1 MEAFPVERRG
11 IIAGGLAVASLL
23 VNGAHAADPKTNEK
37 KKGQVDAKE
46 TGAVE
51 DLMREHGILRR
62 CFLAYRECAGRLRI
76 DPAGVDASA
85 LNDAA
90 KLFRSFGEDYHEKK
104 LEEAHIFP
112 TIRRQVPST
121 AASVDTLTAQHQ
133 RGREITNYILSV
145 TGGAKISGA
154 DAEPLARAFDTFEI
168 MYANHAARE
177 DTLVFPAWKKALS
190 SAQLAEMGDLFEEI
204 EHAEFGTDGFED
216 ASKRIAAIEERLGL
230 TSLAQFTA
238 PAPPHAAAP

>member
-1 MEAFPVERRG
+1 MMDVFTVERRG
-11 IIAGGLAVASLL
+11 MIAAGLAAASLF
-23 VNGAHAADPKTNEK
+23 VNGARAADSKDR

-51 DLMREHGILRR
+51 DLMREHGVLRR

-76 DPAGVDASA
+76 DPESLDVSA
-85 LNDAA
+85 LNDTAR
-90 KLFRSFGEDYHEKK
+90 LFRSFGEDYHEKM

-112 TIRRQVPST
+112 RIRRQLPGA
-121 AASVDTLTAQHQ
+121 AASVDTLTAQHR
-133 RGREITNYILSV
+133 RGREVTNYILSL
-145 TGGAKISGA
+145 TAGAKISGT
-154 DAEPLARAFDTFEI
+154 DAESLARAFDTFEV

-190 SAQLAEMGDLFEEI
+190 SAELAEMGDLFEEI
-204 EHAEFGTDGFED
+204 ELAEFGADGFAD
-216 ASKRIAAIEERLGL
+216 ALKRIAAIEDRLGL

-238 PAPPHAAAP
+238 PAPPRVASP